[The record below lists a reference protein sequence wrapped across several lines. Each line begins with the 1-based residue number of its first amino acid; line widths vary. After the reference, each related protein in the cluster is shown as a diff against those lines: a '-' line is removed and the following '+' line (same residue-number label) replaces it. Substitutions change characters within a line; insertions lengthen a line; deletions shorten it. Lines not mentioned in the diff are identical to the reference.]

1 LHIRTFAYQHICAL
15 YYLCGMA
22 GIYLHIPFCKQACHY
37 CDFHFSTSLK
47 YKDELLQALVK
58 EIQLQKNYLQGQTI
72 STIYF
77 GGGTPSILEASD
89 INLLLDTITGLHT
102 VTTDAEIT
110 LEANPDDLDKLKL
123 QALRQ
128 TPVNRFSIGIQS
140 FFDDDLQWM
149 NRVHRANEAEASVK
163 RAQDSGFENITVD
176 LIYGYPLLTDQKW
189 KHNLDKVF
197 ELAVPHVSAYSM
209 TVEPQTALASFIRN
223 KKQPAMNEQQSAAQF
238 LMLMDA
244 MQIQGFEH
252 YEISNFCRPGHYSR
266 HNSNYWRGVP
276 YLGIGPSAHS
286 YNGDIRQWNIA
297 NNAKYMQSIGDNT
310 LPAEIEELTES
321 NRLNEYIMTS
331 LRTVWGL
338 DLDYLNAIA
347 GGTAA
352 ILAKEAVSFLEREWI
367 TQKDNKIYLTQTGKL
382 YADHIAAELFF

>member
-1 LHIRTFAYQHICAL
+1 
-15 YYLCGMA
+15 MA

-47 YKDELLQALVK
+47 YKDEMLQALVK
-58 EIQLQKNYLQGQTI
+58 EIQLQKNYLLNDTI
-72 STIYF
+72 ETIYF
-77 GGGTPSILEASD
+77 GGGTPSILEAGD

-102 VTTDAEIT
+102 VTTNAEIT
-110 LEANPDDLDKLKL
+110 LEANPDDLDKTKL

-176 LIYGYPLLTDQKW
+176 LIYGYPLLTEQKW
-189 KHNLDKVF
+189 KHNLNKIF
-197 ELAVPHVSAYSM
+197 ELDVPHVSAYSM
-209 TVEPQTALASFIRN
+209 TVEPKTALASFIRN
-223 KKQPAMNEQQSAAQF
+223 KKQPAMNEQQSAEQF
-238 LMLMDA
+238 NLLMGA
-244 MQIQGFEH
+244 MAEKGFEH
-252 YEISNFCRPGHYSR
+252 YEISNFCKPGHYSR
-266 HNSNYWRGVP
+266 HNSNYWHGVK

-286 YNGDIRQWNIA
+286 YNGEARQWNIA
-297 NNAKYMQSIGDNT
+297 NNTKYIQSIQTNI
-310 LPAEIEELTES
+310 LPAEVEHLTES

-338 DLDYLNAIA
+338 DLDKLNAIA
-347 GGTAA
+347 ATSSN
-352 ILAKEAVSFLEREWI
+352 ILINEAQAFLEKEWI
-367 TQKDNKIYLTQTGKL
+367 IRKGNKIYLTQTGKL
-382 YADHIAAELFF
+382 YADHIAAELFFSPL